1 MSNRPRFFVAATLAT
16 LLLVLPLSARVQ
28 GAAAS
33 WQGQTGGLTN
43 PNDLNPA
50 SSTLPLRSVAPN
62 FSLTTVTGQ
71 HYRLSSLRG
80 HSVLLE
86 FIAVWCPH
94 CQRESVVINR
104 IHARYV
110 SGSGR
115 GLAVLSILANPYG
128 REYEATGNRRLAD
141 RGDVAW
147 FQRTFHTREPILI
160 DPTFATVN
168 RYGAGSYPTIYIL
181 DGKGVVR
188 YASQGEVS
196 YGTLATAVVK
206 ASA

>member
-1 MSNRPRFFVAATLAT
+1 MSNRPRFFIVATLAT
-16 LLLVLPLSARVQ
+16 LLRVLPLSAQARGV
-28 GAAAS
+28 AAS
-33 WQGQTGGLTN
+33 QQGQTGGLTN

-50 SSTLPLRSVAPN
+50 SSTLPIRSVAPD
-62 FSLTTVTGQ
+62 FSLTTVAGRR
-71 HYRLSSLRG
+71 YRLSSLRG
-80 HSVLLE
+80 HPVLLE

-94 CQRESVVINR
+94 CQREAVVINR
-104 IHARYV
+104 IHARYA
-110 SGSGR
+110 SGLGR
-115 GLAVLSILANPYG
+115 GLVVLSILANPYG
-128 REYEATGNRRLAD
+128 RNYETTGSRRLAD

-181 DGKGVVR
+181 DGKGVVH

-196 YGTLATAVVK
+196 YETLATAVVK

>member
-1 MSNRPRFFVAATLAT
+1 MSNRPHFFTAAVLTT
-16 LLLVLPLSARVQ
+16 LLLVLPLSAQARGTAV
-28 GAAAS
+28 S
-33 WQGQTGGLTN
+33 RQGQTGGLTN

-50 SSTLPLRSVAPN
+50 SRALPLRSVAPD
-62 FSLTTVTGQ
+62 FSLTTAAGQ

-80 HSVLLE
+80 RPVLLE

-104 IHARYV
+104 IHERY
-110 SGSGR
+110 GSTAQH
-115 GLAVLSILANPYG
+115 GLAMLSILANPYG
-128 REYEATGNRRLAD
+128 RDHDTTGSTRLAD
-141 RGDVAW
+141 RRDIAW

-206 ASA
+206 AGA

>member
-16 LLLVLPLSARVQ
+16 LLLVLPLSAQAR
-28 GAAAS
+28 GTAAS
-33 WQGQTGGLTN
+33 RQGQTGGLTN

-50 SSTLPLRSVAPN
+50 PHTLPPRSAAPD
-62 FSLTTVTGQ
+62 FSLATVAGQ

-80 HSVLLE
+80 RPVLLE

-104 IHARYV
+104 IHARYGP
-110 SGSGR
+110 GSGR
-115 GLAVLSILANPYG
+115 GLAMLSILANPYG
-128 REYEATGNRRLAD
+128 RDRETTGSIRLAD
-141 RGDVAW
+141 RRDVVW
-147 FQRTFHTREPILI
+147 FQRTFHTQEPILI

-188 YASQGEVS
+188 YASQGDVS
-196 YGTLATAVVK
+196 YGTLAAAAVK
-206 ASA
+206 AGA

>member
-1 MSNRPRFFVAATLAT
+1 MSNRPRFFVAATL
-16 LLLVLPLSARVQ
+16 LLVLPLSAQAR

-33 WQGQTGGLTN
+33 QQGQTGGLTN
-43 PNDLNPA
+43 PNDLDPA
-50 SSTLPLRSVAPN
+50 PHTLPLRSVAPD
-62 FSLTTVTGQ
+62 FSLATVTGQ

-80 HSVLLE
+80 RPVLLE

-94 CQRESVVINR
+94 CQRESAVINR
-104 IHARYV
+104 IHARYDSE
-110 SGSGR
+110 SGH
-115 GLAVLSILANPYG
+115 GLEMLSILANPYG
-128 REYEATGNRRLAD
+128 RDRETTGSIRLAD
-141 RGDVAW
+141 RRDIAW
-147 FQRTFHTREPILI
+147 FQRTFHTQEPILI